1 MGGTD
6 LETAQIEQRII
17 LPAGKA
23 ALLDYWY
30 RIESEDLCGY
40 DTGQIL
46 AIAGDKKTALRSF
59 DLCRDEQTREWV
71 HDQIDLTRFAGQ
83 EITLAFRAET
93 DIFLR
98 SSLFIDDVALYIGA
112 NAAEAYLS
120 SVQAAAVNGQPAGDP
135 APWLGILPQ

>member
-1 MGGTD
+1 M
-6 LETAQIEQRII
+6 AQTIA

-40 DTGQIL
+40 DAGQIL

-59 DLCRDEQTREWV
+59 DLCRDQQTQEWV

-83 EITLAFRAET
+83 TITLAFRADT
-93 DIFLR
+93 DIFMR
-98 SSLFIDDVALYIGA
+98 SSLFIDDVTLYIGGT
-112 NAAEAYLS
+112 AAEAYLA
-120 SVQAAAVNGQPAGDP
+120 SVQVAVADGRMASDP
-135 APWLGILPQ
+135 APWLGLLPRSPQ